1 MEMDI
6 FWQLFLQGLV
16 LSIVYLLIAS
26 GFGVIYGTTS
36 HFHISHA
43 GVFTLAGYFL
53 YVLSEILNLP
63 LVIAFVLALILCAGA
78 GILIYSGLYR
88 PILNKGG
95 TPLVLF
101 IASLGLLT
109 VIDNIVITI
118 FSPDP
123 QNFST
128 TYIYQT
134 IEIFGAS
141 ITIVQLLM
149 IILGVILLGCLYYF
163 MNKTRMGRMIKATSV
178 NPSLSQIVGISI
190 KKIHIICY
198 GIGSLLVAIPGFYY
212 ALDAGANSGRG
223 IELVIIATMSVIMGG
238 IRSLVGGWIAAL
250 FIGMFYNI
258 SILWIPAHWQTAF
271 IFAIFLVIIMV
282 RPMGLLGKKA

>member
-6 FWQLFLQGLV
+6 FLQLFLQGLV
-16 LSIVYLLIAS
+16 LSMVYLLIAS
-26 GFGVIYGTTS
+26 GFSVIYGTTS

-53 YVLSEILNLP
+53 YVLAEILSIP
-63 LVIAFVLALILCAGA
+63 LVIAFVVALILCALTGM
-78 GILIYSGLYR
+78 LIYSGLYR

-95 TPLVLF
+95 THLVLF

-109 VIDNIVITI
+109 VIDNIVVTI

-123 QNFST
+123 QTFST

-149 IILGVILLGCLYYF
+149 ILVGGVLLGSLYYF
-163 MNKTRMGRMIKATSV
+163 MNKTKVGRMIKATSV
-178 NPSLSQIVGISI
+178 NPNLSQIVGISI
-190 KKIHIICY
+190 KKIHLICY

-212 ALDAGANSGRG
+212 ALDAGANGGRG
-223 IELVIIATMSVIMGG
+223 IELVIIAVMSVIMGG
-238 IRSLVGGWIAAL
+238 IRSLVGGWCTAL
-250 FIGMFYNI
+250 FIGMFYNL
-258 SILWIPAHWQTAF
+258 SILWIPAHWQTAI
-271 IFAIFLVIIMV
+271 IFAIFLLVIMI
-282 RPMGLLGKKA
+282 RPHGLIGQKV